1 MKANRFCID
10 TLYVLIDIR
19 RFVFLAVLLGLFSS
33 CVTMRDLDEADN
45 NVGSRTS
52 LAIPSKSMQ
61 SPSVSYSLELLAD
74 GFQKP
79 IYITHAGDSTG
90 RLFVVEQSGIIR
102 IVTGGHVLD
111 KPFLDLSDKITR
123 RSSEQGLLGL
133 AFDPDYSNNGQFFV
147 HYSDNNGDTVVM
159 RLFVSSDANRAN
171 NQSGSKVLEQS
182 QPYRNH
188 NGGQIA
194 FGPDGHLY
202 VGLGDGG
209 LAGDPHKNGQ
219 NLATW
224 LGSILRVS
232 IESPVGYSVPSDN
245 PFVENKDA
253 LSEIWAYGLRNPWRF
268 SFDRITG
275 DLYIADVGQNDWE
288 EINFQPADSL
298 GGENYGWSNM
308 EGNHCYRLGCESG
321 IFSAPIAEYRHSNGT
336 CSVTGGYVYRGEALL
351 HMRGSYVYGD
361 FCSGTIWTISRTMS
375 GDWDEALII
384 ESELQISSFGEDEF
398 GEVYVVDYAGGI
410 YKIVEDISFKE

>member
-1 MKANRFCID
+1 M
-10 TLYVLIDIR
+10 
-19 RFVFLAVLLGLFSS
+19 
-33 CVTMRDLDEADN
+33 
-45 NVGSRTS
+45 
-52 LAIPSKSMQ
+52 
-61 SPSVSYSLELLAD
+61 
-74 GFQKP
+74 
-79 IYITHAGDSTG
+79 
-90 RLFVVEQSGIIR
+90 
-102 IVTGGHVLD
+102 
-111 KPFLDLSDKITR
+111 
-123 RSSEQGLLGL
+123 
-133 AFDPDYSNNGQFFV
+133 
-147 HYSDNNGDTVVM
+147 
-159 RLFVSSDANRAN
+159 
-171 NQSGSKVLEQS
+171 
-182 QPYRNH
+182 
-188 NGGQIA
+188 
-194 FGPDGHLY
+194 
-202 VGLGDGG
+202 
-209 LAGDPHKNGQ
+209 
-219 NLATW
+219 
-224 LGSILRVS
+224 
-232 IESPVGYSVPSDN
+232 PSDN